1 VEASIRGNL
10 SLVLA
15 APGGPSMI
23 RVSQFLAVMGCVVA
37 AARAD
42 AQGLD
47 QDHGQYSRADVEAG
61 QRLYGPQCQV
71 CHGATGDGVPGID
84 LRLGRF
90 RRVSS
95 DEDLARTIATGV
107 PGTGMPPFVL
117 RPAEITAIVAFIRA
131 GFDPA
136 SASVRVG
143 DAERGRGLFYGR
155 AECSSCHRVNG
166 SGPRLA
172 PDLSDIGAIRTLAAL
187 QRALLD
193 PNQSLLPINR
203 PVRVVTR
210 DGRTLRGRRL
220 NEDSYFVQLIDER
233 EALHSL
239 AKADL
244 REITVETTASMPSYA
259 QRLNADELADVI
271 AYLVSLK
278 GL

>member
-1 VEASIRGNL
+1 
-10 SLVLA
+10 
-15 APGGPSMI
+15 MI
-23 RVSQFLAVMGCVVA
+23 RASSFVAIVCALVA
-37 AARAD
+37 ARSG
-42 AQGLD
+42 AQALD
-47 QDHGQYSRADVEAG
+47 QDHGQYGRADVEAG

-90 RRVSS
+90 RRASS
-95 DEDLARTIATGV
+95 DEDLARVITSGV
-107 PGTGMPPFVL
+107 PGTGMPPFAL
-117 RPAEITAIVAFIRA
+117 RPAEITAFVAFIRA

-136 SASVRVG
+136 SAAVRVG
-143 DAERGRGLFYGR
+143 NAERGRALFDGKGNC
-155 AECSSCHRVNG
+155 AGCHRVNG

-172 PDLSDIGAIRTLAAL
+172 PDLSDIGSIRTLAAL

-203 PVRVVTR
+203 PVRVVTK

-220 NEDSYFVQLIDER
+220 NEDTYFVQLIDEQ
-233 EALHSL
+233 ETLHSL

-244 REITVETTASMPSYA
+244 REISVENASAMPSYA
-259 QRLNADELADVI
+259 DRLSADELADVI

>member
-1 VEASIRGNL
+1 MTR
-10 SLVLA
+10 VL
-15 APGGPSMI
+15 I
-23 RVSQFLAVMGCVVA
+23 LLTIVA
-37 AARAD
+37 AFTLHARIH
-42 AQGLD
+42 AQVLD

-90 RRVSS
+90 RRSTS
-95 DEDLARTIATGV
+95 DEDLARIITSGV
-107 PGTGMPPFVL
+107 PGTGMPAFVL
-117 RPAEITAIVAFIRA
+117 RPDELTAIVAFIRA

-143 DAERGRGLFYGR
+143 DAARGRELFHAK
-155 AECSSCHRVNG
+155 AECAQCHRVNG
-166 SGPRLA
+166 VGPRVA

-187 QRALLD
+187 QRALLA
-193 PNQSLLPINR
+193 PGEALLPIHR
-203 PVRVVTR
+203 SVRIATK

-220 NEDSYFVQLIDER
+220 NEDTYSVQIIDEQENLR
-233 EALHSL
+233 SL

-244 REITVETTASMPSYA
+244 RELTVETSATMPSYA
-259 QRLNADELADVI
+259 GRLTQDELADVI